1 MQCFGDHRLPLCPFS
16 FDHYVVFLINS
27 FVFFKLFF
35 LLYTGNDNL
44 HELTRQGGYQL
55 RVELADWEGN
65 TTFVIYDTFEVGNEA
80 SNYKLTVR
88 DYSGNGG
95 K

>member
-1 MQCFGDHRLPLCPFS
+1 M
-16 FDHYVVFLINS
+16 
-27 FVFFKLFF
+27 
-35 LLYTGNDNL
+35 
-44 HELTRQGGYQL
+44 YQL

>member
-1 MQCFGDHRLPLCPFS
+1 MGDHRLSLCPFS
-16 FDHYVVFLINS
+16 FDHCVVFLINS

-44 HELTRQGGYQL
+44 HELTRQGRYQL